1 MFEANKQKSAHFEI
15 FLSTVHYDSLS
26 FPQWFGRRSQTK
38 DPHFIIWLMQAKLW
52 WVSLAN
58 ILTKVTSFV
67 KQQWITKCLSSLG
80 QTISCVLSEE
90 EPNHRQQEELK
101 QQPWL
106 YWAF

>member
-1 MFEANKQKSAHFEI
+1 MHEI
-15 FLSTVHYDSLS
+15 MHETFLKYFCPLCITTHSVFPNGLEDVLKLKTLISL
-26 FPQWFGRRSQTK
+26 
-38 DPHFIIWLMQAKLW
+38 WLMQAKLW